1 MSEFIGKIGERALW
15 FAKIIEKKDVN
26 THYGQSTVYSV
37 VTQTGRYGSFF
48 ADNNDQLDVDV
59 CFHFK
64 GTVKSHDFNQYTNR
78 NETKFNSIDWR
89 CHRKSFLTNSEYLG
103 ILFYNTKM
111 DF

>member
-15 FAKIIEKKDVN
+15 FAKVVEKKDVN

-37 VTQTGRYGSFF
+37 VTKTGRYGSFF
-48 ADNNDQLDVDV
+48 ADDNDQLDVDV

-78 NETKFNSIDWR
+78 NETKFNRI
-89 CHRKSFLTNSEYLG
+89 SFGDIIGKAS
-103 ILFYNTKM
+103 
-111 DF
+111 